1 MRIEISE
8 YMYIFSST
16 NYRESEVPPVHIVMP
31 TLIVMLHLA
40 DVDKPMLFKMYTFS
54 GQNQTTT

>member
-1 MRIEISE
+1 
-8 YMYIFSST
+8 MYIFSST

-40 DVDKPMLFKMYTFS
+40 DADKPMLFKMYTFS
-54 GQNQTTT
+54 GQNQKTT